1 MIEKKKP
8 KINKKKL
15 IFVGIILALILAF
28 FSVIFAIINIFN
40 DKVIKGVY
48 IDNIYVSGY
57 KEKEI
62 VDKFNKLIDDS
73 KEKQL
78 ILKYGDLESK
88 FTPESLNVEYN
99 VENTAN
105 EAYQY
110 GRNDNIFVN
119 NFKIIKAMIKKQNI
133 NLKKTINDE
142 KMDEIIN
149 GLNEKIPGI
158 VQNYAY
164 CVEGENLIITKGKSG
179 IKIDKDQLKTRLEAA
194 ISNYENNSSII
205 DIPTM
210 ESKPDDIDL
219 EKIHSEIYKEKQDA
233 YITKD
238 PVTVHPNINGIDF
251 AITMDE
257 AKELLKEDK
266 EEYLITIK
274 ITVANI
280 TMSDLGKEAFPNQLG
295 TYNTKYDVRN
305 SNRVNNVELATKK
318 INGTIILP
326 GETFSYN
333 QTVGKRTIESG
344 FKEAGAYAGGKI
356 VQEVGGGI
364 CQVSSTLYNAVLYA
378 NLEVKERYNHYFESS
393 YVDAGR
399 DATVSWGTVDFKFKN
414 NKKYPIKISAVAK
427 NGVETVS
434 IYGIK
439 EDEDYEVIIQSKKIS
454 IISREVRYEDD
465 NTIETGRE
473 LISQSGHD
481 GCISETYKILK
492 KGNQIISNKLITRD
506 TYHSLEKIVKRWTK
520 VESIEENETQNENN
534 SDNNKN
540 EEYENINTLQ
550 VNEEILANN

>member
-439 EDEDYEVIIQSKKIS
+439 EDEEYEVIIQSKKIS

-506 TYHSLEKIVKRWTK
+506 TYHSLEKIVKRGTK